1 MLANQRK
8 KRGVRG
14 GCLLYSDRRTLKT
27 GRVGWGEGG
36 YWRRWQFGPDHPRKQ
51 LQWYPPI
58 KFLQWAFTQGFFA
71 HSFTSERRAACR
83 RRPSASVDWNHNVH
97 TRGENKHCKSHKSGK
112 THKKYCGNLL
122 AGTVAKQAGGSRCIC
137 SYWSRG
143 VTPGRQ
149 YPRSTIRYRYD
160 IWIMIISQ
168 WTIVSIFNVVQEI
181 LQIWDWKKNTYEKE
195 NAIFRVWKC
204 GNTPKLNPVC
214 WLKSGEDETL
224 W

>member
-1 MLANQRK
+1 MLVNQRK
-8 KRGVRG
+8 RRGVRG

-122 AGTVAKQAGGSRCIC
+122 AGTVAKQAGGSWCIC

-143 VTPGRQ
+143 VKRGHSG
-149 YPRSTIRYRYD
+149 STISAIHNSIPLRYLENDHIAMHNCFHFQCSARNFAD
-160 IWIMIISQ
+160 MR
-168 WTIVSIFNVVQEI
+168 
-181 LQIWDWKKNTYEKE
+181 LKE
-195 NAIFRVWKC
+195 EHLRK
-204 GNTPKLNPVC
+204 GKRDL
-214 WLKSGEDETL
+214 
-224 W
+224 